1 MRKTPW
7 GLSPLGRLW
16 SSPAL
21 TCGPRVAKPALL
33 TGPLYAVPL
42 PLWGPRAVLTARGLG
57 QHTAAQPVSSM
68 PSPPTSHPARKESSQ
83 SGQTSIKNQITCS
96 GGTRTLVGYNIEQTP
111 PLPSQPQAMS
121 TLLCWKERF
130 WPNISEPGVWSCV
143 RQEGAEDSLPSSWPL
158 YFPLSEMLPFLPSLF
173 ILWIHS
179 WTPPT
184 SCPTTACSFPHH
196 ISSSLFLTSSSRT
209 WVNISFKRRDLPFT
223 LHLAKRNSCGSENH
237 ARS

>member
-1 MRKTPW
+1 MRKTPL

-57 QHTAAQPVSSM
+57 QHTAGQPVSST

-83 SGQTSIKNQITCS
+83 RGQTSIKNQITCS

-111 PLPSQPQAMS
+111 PSP
-121 TLLCWKERF
+121 
-130 WPNISEPGVWSCV
+130 PNP
-143 RQEGAEDSLPSSWPL
+143 RQCRPSSAGKSISVLTSQSLESGPASDRREL
-158 YFPLSEMLPFLPSLF
+158 KIPYPHHGLCTSLSLRCPLSSPGCLF
-173 ILWIHS
+173 FGSKVGPH
-179 WTPPT
+179 PT
-184 SCPTTACSFPHH
+184 SCPTTACSFLITFPHQF
-196 ISSSLFLTSSSRT
+196 IT
-209 WVNISFKRRDLPFT
+209 
-223 LHLAKRNSCGSENH
+223 HLSDH
-237 ARS
+237 